1 MALDLSFAG
10 AFVGGLASFFSPCIL
25 PLTPAYLGFLTGSSH
40 GQIAGGEAADPG
52 LRRRLVLRSLA
63 FVLGFSVVFVLLGA
77 TASALGQ
84 AFTRAFDW
92 LAVPAGLA
100 IAVLGLHL
108 TGLVTIPLLMREAR
122 AGMERRPAGLAGA
135 FGIGLAF
142 GFGWAPC
149 VGPVLAAILLMAAR
163 TETLGQ
169 GTALLAAYA
178 AGMGLPFV
186 VAAAFAGP
194 FLAWMARVRHR
205 LATIQMV
212 TGWAMVATGL
222 LIATGQMPRIG
233 GLLVEWVPIFG
244 RIG

>member
-1 MALDLSFAG
+1 MTFAG
-10 AFVGGLASFFSPCIL
+10 AFAGGLASFFSPCIL
-25 PLTPAYLGFLTGSSH
+25 PLTPAYLGFLTGSTYE
-40 GQIAGGEAADPG
+40 QIAASGAAEAG

-92 LAVPAGLA
+92 LAVVAGLA

-108 TGLVTIPLLMREAR
+108 TGLVTIPALMREAR

-135 FGIGLAF
+135 FGVGLAF

-149 VGPVLAAILLMAAR
+149 VGPVLAAILLLAAR
-163 TETLGQ
+163 TETLAQ

-194 FLAWMARVRHR
+194 FLAWMARVRQR
-205 LATIQMV
+205 LATIQVV

-222 LIATGQMPRIG
+222 LIASGQMPRIG
-233 GLLVEWVPIFG
+233 GWLVELVPIFG

>member
-1 MALDLSFAG
+1 MTFAG

-25 PLTPAYLGFLTGSSH
+25 PLTPAYLGFLTGSTYD
-40 GQIAGGEAADPG
+40 QIAGGVAEAG
-52 LRRRLVLRSLA
+52 LRRRLVVRSLA
-63 FVLGFSVVFVLLGA
+63 FVLGFSVVFILLGA

-84 AFTRAFDW
+84 AFSHAFDW
-92 LAVPAGLA
+92 LAVVAGLA

-108 TGLVTIPLLMREAR
+108 TGLVTIPILAREAR

-163 TETLGQ
+163 TDTLGQ
-169 GTALLAAYA
+169 GIALLAAYA
-178 AGMGLPFV
+178 AGMGLPFI

-194 FLAWMARVRHR
+194 FLSWMARVRHR
-205 LATIQMV
+205 LATIQTV
-212 TGWAMVATGL
+212 TGWAMVVTGL
-222 LIATGQMPRIG
+222 LIASGQMPRIG
-233 GLLVEWVPIFG
+233 GWLVEIVPLFG
-244 RIG
+244 RVG

>member
-1 MALDLSFAG
+1 MGLDLSFAG
-10 AFVGGLASFFSPCIL
+10 AFIGGLASFFSPCIL
-25 PLTPAYLGFLTGSSH
+25 PLTPAYLGFLTGSGY
-40 GQIAGGEAADPG
+40 GQIAGGGPAVAG

-92 LAVPAGLA
+92 LAIVAGLA

-108 TGLVTIPLLMREAR
+108 TGIVTIPLLMREAR
-122 AGMERRPAGLAGA
+122 AGLERRPAGLAGA

-186 VAAAFAGP
+186 VAATFAGP

-205 LATIQMV
+205 LAAIQRA

-222 LIATGQMPRIG
+222 LIASGQMPRIG
-233 GLLVEWVPIFG
+233 GWLVERVPLFG
-244 RIG
+244 QIG